1 MDARLILVD
10 GYNCILR
17 TPRLRPG
24 PNRTLRESRDMLVNL
39 LSWMMGANNA
49 RFIVVFD
56 GEEGGRDEP
65 EGRVQVLFSRP
76 PEKADDVI
84 RRMVE
89 KKVGGEEQ
97 ITVVT
102 SDLEVARHAKAMG
115 ADVSLAD
122 LFMASALGSTGA
134 PRGEGRPGEESEPED
149 KPPSLSKK
157 ELAEW
162 AEIFSR
168 RRSQPPEGEDE
179 TQH

>member
-1 MDARLILVD
+1 
-10 GYNCILR
+10 
-17 TPRLRPG
+17 
-24 PNRTLRESRDMLVNL
+24 
-39 LSWMMGANNA
+39 
-49 RFIVVFD
+49 
-56 GEEGGRDEP
+56 
-65 EGRVQVLFSRP
+65 
-76 PEKADDVI
+76 
-84 RRMVE
+84 MVE

-134 PRGEGRPGEESEPED
+134 PRGEGRPDEESEPED

-168 RRSQPPEGEDE
+168 RRGPTPEGEDE
-179 TQH
+179 TLH